1 VARVLDEDELIEH
14 WTLVGDELGLRTGRT
29 GPSKLGLALWL
40 KFFIA
45 EGRFPSG
52 RSELPDEAVAWVARQ
67 VKVPASDMG
76 LFDWEGR
83 TAERL
88 RSVVRTF
95 LGFRE
100 CSVADAEK
108 LTAWLADDV
117 CSRERQA
124 QRVREALLARM
135 RQEQIEQPTRIR
147 VGRMIGS
154 ALRQS
159 EEALTAKVSSRLD
172 DEVTARMWAM
182 IAAAGDD
189 PGDQAAESAG
199 DPGAAGEAT
208 GPEVWAAIRSDPGN
222 VSLNTC
228 KTERRKLD
236 WIRAVGLPA
245 GLLSDMAPKI
255 VAGWRARVAVEAP
268 SHLRNDHPDDG
279 RWTLMA
285 AYLHCREREITDSL
299 VELLI
304 ATVHRINARAE
315 TRTRDQFVSEI
326 ARKVTGKEN
335 ILFKIA
341 AAASERP
348 DGIVEEVVYPAAG
361 GLEVLLDLVREF
373 ESKGPT
379 YRQARQRS
387 FKASYTNHYR
397 AGLVQILEA
406 LELRSNNTV
415 HRPVLEALEL
425 IKRYK
430 AEHSPATLYYARGE
444 HVPVDGVIPRDL
456 VDLLYKTD
464 KRGRSRVQRTV
475 YECGV
480 FQTLR
485 DKLRCKEI
493 WVVGADKWRNPD
505 EDLPADFEDR
515 RAENYAKLRKP
526 LDPKAFTSQLRAEME
541 KALADL
547 NDHLPELD
555 WVDIR
560 ERAKAGPIVLTDL
573 DAVPEPRNLRRLKA
587 AIRDR
592 WGTVPLL
599 DMLTETALRTGCL
612 DAFAP
617 VGNRS
622 ELAAAALF
630 QRLLLTVYAY
640 GTNTGI
646 RAVAAADH
654 GHGEDELRYVRRR
667 YMTVESCRQA
677 ARVIANATFAARQ
690 AWLWGEGSTA
700 VASDST
706 HFRAWDQNIFT
717 EWHSRYRNGK
727 RGVLIYWTVEKG
739 GDGRAQPA
747 PGVLGLRGPR
757 DGRGRDAAR
766 HRHGGPVQLRR
777 HAWPELH
784 RVRDHAA
791 PGIRPAAADQADQP
805 VQALPPV
812 RRRPGPLPAAAARAD
827 QPHPLG
833 ANRTKLRPHGEVRHG
848 DPVGHRVHR
857 GDPAALQL
865 RCHPPRLRRDARG
878 RPRPAHHLHSPL
890 PARPGPAARD
900 QRRTERRGELQRGQR
915 LHLLR
920 QVRGAVL
927 QPARGT
933 GDLHDL
939 PADPPKLPW
948 LRQYPD
954 DPGYARRAGMGRPP
968 RRRRPARPD
977 PAVHRQHDALRR
989 DPAQPRPAPGPGR
1002 GRRNRAGTRRLT
1014 ARAPLPGRA
1023 AEQPDMACR

>member
-1 VARVLDEDELIEH
+1 MARVLDEDELIEH

-315 TRTRDQFVSEI
+315 TRTREQFVSEI

-739 GDGRAQPA
+739 GAMAVHSQLLECSASEVHAMVEGAMRHGTDMEVQSSYVDTHGQSFIGFGITRLLGFDLLPRIKQINRCKLYLPSAGDLDRYLRLRPALTNPIRWELIEQNYGLMVKYATAIRLGTASTEAILRRFNSDVTHPAYAAMLEVGRAQRTIFIA
-747 PGVLGLRGPR
+747 RYLRDRDLQREINAGLNVVENYNGVNDYIFFGKSGELSSNRREEQEISMICLQILQSCLGYVNTLMIQDMLAEPEWADRLG
-757 DGRGRDAAR
+757 DA
-766 HRHGGPVQLRR
+766 
-777 HAWPELH
+777 
-784 RVRDHAA
+784 D
-791 PGIRPAAADQADQP
+791 
-805 VQALPPV
+805 
-812 RRRPGPLPAAAARAD
+812 
-827 QPHPLG
+827 
-833 ANRTKLRPHGEVRHG
+833 
-848 DPVGHRVHR
+848 
-857 GDPAALQL
+857 
-865 RCHPPRLRRDARG
+865 
-878 RPRPAHHLHSPL
+878 
-890 PARPGPAARD
+890 
-900 QRRTERRGELQRGQR
+900 RRGLTPLFTVNMTPYGEIQLN
-915 LHLLR
+915 L
-920 QVRGAVL
+920 
-927 QPARGT
+927 
-933 GDLHDL
+933 D
-939 PADPPKLPW
+939 
-948 LRQYPD
+948 
-954 DPGYARRAGMGRPP
+954 
-968 RRRRPARPD
+968 
-977 PAVHRQHDALRR
+977 
-989 DPAQPRPAPGPGR
+989 
-1002 GRRNRAGTRRLT
+1002 RRLD
-1014 ARAPLPGRA
+1014 LA
-1023 AEQPDMACR
+1023 AGGGTVQGLGG